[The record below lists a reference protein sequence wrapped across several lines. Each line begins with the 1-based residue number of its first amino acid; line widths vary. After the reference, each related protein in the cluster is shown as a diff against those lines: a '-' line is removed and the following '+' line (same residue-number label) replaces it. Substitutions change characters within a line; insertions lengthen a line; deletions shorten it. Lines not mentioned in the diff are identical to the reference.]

1 MTLLD
6 TLPSIGDAI
15 GDAAPPLWARARRRA
30 PAGVVDEAD
39 FRDRARRWR
48 KALPDARI
56 VYFGRSP
63 LSTTVARLAR
73 EEGLGIGVRSDGEL
87 AVALAAG
94 TDPARIVAHPGSP
107 ELLRDAVGVG
117 VGRIVLDSPL
127 EAPHVAGPARRGS
140 ARTTFGLV
148 GLHCRP
154 DPAVNRAGGAS
165 ARYGEAIRRTIT
177 AMADVRARQ
186 GVILTELHVGG
197 DQAGPHVGGGPEPGA
212 DELAAVIEDALDEA
226 CAAEH
231 FPRPVVAVG
240 VTLTA

>member
-6 TLPSIGDAI
+6 ILPSI
-15 GDAAPPLWARARRRA
+15 GDAAPPLCAGAGRHA
-30 PAGVVDEAD
+30 PDGLADEAD
-39 FRDRARRWR
+39 FRERARRWR
-48 KALPDARI
+48 KALRGARV

-63 LSTTVARLAR
+63 LTAEVARFVR
-73 EEGLGIGVRSDGEL
+73 EQGLGIGVRSDGEL

-117 VGRIVLDSPL
+117 VGRIVLDSPI
-127 EAPHVAGPARRGS
+127 EAPHVAGPARRGP
-140 ARTTFGLV
+140 ARTTFDLV

-154 DPAVNRAGGAS
+154 DPSATRAGAA
-165 ARYGEAIRRTIT
+165 ARYDEAIRRTIA
-177 AMADVRARQ
+177 AMADVRARHDI
-186 GVILTELHVGG
+186 ILTELHLGG
-197 DQAGPHVGGGPEPGA
+197 DQADPYVVGGSEPGA
-212 DELAAVIEDALDEA
+212 DELAAIIEDALDEA